1 MKIGNTEIGRVMLA
15 PMAGA
20 ADTAFRIICARHG
33 CGYAVT
39 EMISAKAVTYGDQKT
54 SQLAEITKDEAPTAC
69 QIFGHEPDVM
79 AKACD
84 ILLEEYAKGGVMPVA
99 IDINMG
105 CPVPK
110 IIKNG
115 EGSALMR
122 NLPLAKK
129 IIEAVVKSAGDVP
142 VTVKM
147 RLGWDMG
154 SICVIDLAKI
164 AEDSGAAAICVHART
179 RSQMY
184 APSADWSYIRK
195 VKEAVSIPVIGNGDI
210 FSGADAKRMI
220 EETGCDAVAI
230 ARGTMG
236 NPWIFEEATA
246 LLEGKIFSPISPAQ
260 KIQGAID
267 HLDLLIKLKGEAR
280 AVPESRAH
288 MDKYTKG
295 LYGAPRIRNAVNL
308 AGSAD
313 EIKALLRSLLG

>member
-39 EMISAKAVTYGDQKT
+39 EMISAKAVTYGDKKT

-110 IIKNG
+110 IVKNG

-164 AEDSGAAAICVHART
+164 AEDSGAAAICVHTRT

-184 APSADWSYIRK
+184 APSADWSYIKK

-230 ARGTMG
+230 ARGAMG

>member
-39 EMISAKAVTYGDQKT
+39 EMISAKAVTYSDKKT

-110 IIKNG
+110 IVKNG

-184 APSADWSYIRK
+184 APSADWSYIKK

>member
-33 CGYAVT
+33 RGYAVT
-39 EMISAKAVTYGDQKT
+39 EMISAKAVTYGDKKT

-110 IIKNG
+110 IVKNG

-129 IIEAVVKSAGDVP
+129 IIEAVVKSTGDVP

-184 APSADWSYIRK
+184 APSADWSYIKK

-220 EETGCDAVAI
+220 DETGCDAVAI
-230 ARGTMG
+230 ARGAMG
-236 NPWIFEEATA
+236 NPWIFEEANA
-246 LLEGKIFSPISPAQ
+246 MLEGKVFSPISPAQ

-280 AVPESRAH
+280 AVPESRTH

-308 AGSAD
+308 AESAE

>member
-1 MKIGNTEIGRVMLA
+1 MKIGSTEIGRVILA

-20 ADTAFRIICARHG
+20 ADTAFRTICRRHG

-39 EMISAKAVTYGDQKT
+39 EMISAKAVTYGDRKT
-54 SQLAEITKDEAPTAC
+54 SQLATITKDEAPTAC
-69 QIFGHEPDVM
+69 QLFGHEPDVM
-79 AKACD
+79 EKACAL
-84 ILLEEYAKGGVMPVA
+84 LLEEYSKGEAMPAA

-110 IIKNG
+110 IVRNG

-122 NLPLAKK
+122 DLPLAEK
-129 IIEAVVKSAGDVP
+129 IIAAVVKSAGTIP

-147 RLGWDMG
+147 RLGWDQN
-154 SICVIDLAKI
+154 SICVTELAKI
-164 AEDSGAAAICVHART
+164 AEDKGAAAVCVHART

-184 APSADWSYIRK
+184 APSADWSYIKK
-195 VKEAVSIPVIGNGDI
+195 VKDAVSIPVIGNGDI

-220 EETGCDAVAI
+220 SETGCDAVAI
-230 ARGTMG
+230 ARGAMG
-236 NPWIFEEATA
+236 NPWIFEEAAAVLDGKVFPPVTA
-246 LLEGKIFSPISPAQ
+246 AQ

-280 AVPESRAH
+280 AIPESRTH

-295 LYGAPRIRNAVNL
+295 LYGAPKIRNAVNL
-308 AGSAD
+308 AESAD
-313 EIKALLRSLLG
+313 EIKSLLTSLLK

>member
-39 EMISAKAVTYGDQKT
+39 EMISAKAVTYGDKKT

-110 IIKNG
+110 IVKNG

-154 SICVIDLAKI
+154 SICVTDLAKI

-184 APSADWSYIRK
+184 SPSADWSYIKK
-195 VKEAVSIPVIGNGDI
+195 VKEAVSIPVIGNGDV

-230 ARGTMG
+230 ARGAMG

-308 AGSAD
+308 AESAE